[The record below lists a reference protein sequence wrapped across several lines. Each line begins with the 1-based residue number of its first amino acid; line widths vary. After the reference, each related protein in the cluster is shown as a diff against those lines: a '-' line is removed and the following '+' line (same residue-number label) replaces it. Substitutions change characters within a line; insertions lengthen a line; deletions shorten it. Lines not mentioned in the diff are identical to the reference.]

1 MRESREAYLR
11 NRLQVARSAMEVA
24 ADRLEALAD
33 RVPATPGVARELRE
47 IEAWLR
53 RAAAAATR
61 D

>member
-11 NRLQVARSAMEVA
+11 NRLQVAVSAMEVA
-24 ADRLEALAD
+24 ADRLETLAD
-33 RVPATPGVARELRE
+33 RVRTTPGAARELRE

-53 RAAAAATR
+53 RAVTAATR